1 MKRSEID
8 PAALLGAVL
17 AAGLVLVIEK
27 GPFGWLST
35 VGGLML
41 LMVIFAY
48 DQEGERSLFQSMAFS
63 GVASFCFVLAIAIVP
78 EFLLGGIRRDE
89 SAVSDWMLGSM
100 WFSAT
105 VLLTFLDRW
114 KLIRRAARH
123 AK

>member
-17 AAGLVLVIEK
+17 AAGLVLMIEK

-48 DQEGERSLFQSMAFS
+48 DQEGHRSVFQSIAFS
-63 GVASFCFVLAIAIVP
+63 GVAGFCLVLATAIVP
-78 EFLLGGIRRDE
+78 EILLGGIHRDDSVV
-89 SAVSDWMLGSM
+89 SAWMLGST
-100 WFSAT
+100 WVVAT
-105 VLLTFLDRW
+105 VLLTLLDRW
-114 KLIRRAARH
+114 KLKRRAIRD